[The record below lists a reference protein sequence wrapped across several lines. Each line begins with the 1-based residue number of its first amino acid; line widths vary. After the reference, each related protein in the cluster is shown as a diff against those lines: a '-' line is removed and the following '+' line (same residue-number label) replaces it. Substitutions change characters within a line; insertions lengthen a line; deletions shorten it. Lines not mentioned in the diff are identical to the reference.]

1 MVFYMINILLQ
12 NYKELTLKLI
22 DEVSNIENI
31 ESIIKERDE
40 VINNI
45 KELDYNKEELAVLFD
60 KLDIISNDQKLIN
73 KVRSES
79 VKIKNA
85 LDNIQKLKKARE
97 TYDRSE
103 GTPLFF
109 NMVSY

>member
-1 MVFYMINILLQ
+1 MIKILLE
-12 NYKELTLKLI
+12 NYKQLTLKLI

-31 ESIIKERDE
+31 EGIIKERDE
-40 VINNI
+40 IINNI
-45 KELDYNKEELAVLFD
+45 RELDYDKEDLAVLFNE
-60 KLDIISNDQKLIN
+60 LDIISNDQKVIN

-85 LDNIQKLKKARE
+85 LDNVQKLKKAKE

>member
-1 MVFYMINILLQ
+1 MIKILLE
-12 NYKELTLKLI
+12 NYKQLTLKLI

-31 ESIIKERDE
+31 EGIIKERDE
-40 VINNI
+40 IINNI
-45 KELDYNKEELAVLFD
+45 RELDYDKEDLAVLFNE
-60 KLDIISNDQKLIN
+60 LDIISNDQKVIN

-85 LDNIQKLKKARE
+85 LDNVQKLKKARE